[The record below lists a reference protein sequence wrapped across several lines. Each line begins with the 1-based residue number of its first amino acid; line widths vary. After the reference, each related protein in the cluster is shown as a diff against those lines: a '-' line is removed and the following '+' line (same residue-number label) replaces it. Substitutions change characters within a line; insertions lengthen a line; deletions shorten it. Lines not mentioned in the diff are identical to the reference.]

1 MKPATI
7 DMTAD
12 AVVDETETGAGSAG
26 TVATGVAGDGVVIED
41 EEGEPKK
48 AKLPER
54 AVRNDDGSI
63 TLPLLK
69 SVTLTIKNA
78 TGTRQETVRELVFHE
93 MAGIDLRLIAQAASD
108 MQTVVAMARATRI
121 PSPRMNV
128 LFDKMLGRDVTAAA
142 AVISFLQ
149 E

>member
-7 DMTAD
+7 DMTAI
-12 AVVDETETGAGSAG
+12 VDETETGADGAG
-26 TVATGVAGDGVVIED
+26 AVASGGAGDGVVIED
-41 EEGEPKK
+41 EQGEPKK

-54 AVRNDDGSI
+54 AVRNDDGTI

-69 SVTLTIKNA
+69 PVTLTIKNA
-78 TGTRQETVRELVFHE
+78 TGTRQETIRELVFHE
-93 MAGIDLRLIAQAASD
+93 MEGIDLRLIAQAAPD
-108 MQTVVAMARATRI
+108 MQTIVAMARATRT